1 MSRYWSQNVNQLSP
15 YTPGEQPK
23 IENLCKIN
31 TNENPYAPSPK
42 VLDAIHA
49 KVGDNLS
56 RYPDP
61 TSNELAQ
68 TIADY
73 HGLDLDQIFVGNGS
87 DEILAH
93 AFYAFFQQDKP
104 LLFPDISYS
113 FYKTYCKLYE
123 IDYETI
129 PLKEDF
135 TINISDYSI
144 QNGGIIIPNPNAPT
158 GILKPLSEIQKLLE
172 NNVSSV
178 VVIDEAYIDFGGKS
192 AVSLIQQYANL
203 LVIQTASK
211 SRSLAGMRIGF
222 AMGHPHL
229 IEGLT
234 RVKDSFNSYPLDQL
248 AQAAL
253 VASFKDEAY
262 FQTTTQKIIE
272 SRNYATSALTELGFN
287 VLPSHANFIFVS
299 HKSESAEN
307 IYQALRKQ
315 GVLVRHFKNPE
326 RIANHL
332 RITIGSDHDNQ
343 RLIAALQF
351 LK

>member
-15 YTPGEQPK
+15 YTSGEQPK

-158 GILKPLSEIQKLLE
+158 GILKPLNEIQKLLE

-253 VASFKDEAY
+253 VASFKDEGY
-262 FQTTTQKIIE
+262 FQTTTKKIIA
-272 SRNYATSALTELGFN
+272 SRDYVINSLTELGFN
-287 VLPSHANFIFVS
+287 VLPSHANFIFTS

-307 IYQALRKQ
+307 IYLALRKQ

-332 RITIGSDHDNQ
+332 RITIGNDHDNQ